1 MRISDWSSDVCS
13 SDLFDEMKLRPDQGF
28 EAGRAVVQG
37 QPPARQEAAR
47 ARTERPDKR
56 CDIGE
61 GGAAENI
68 LCCARAI
75 LAALDAES
83 DNIYSERAQRD
94 NFAPNKSVRG
104 RVIIDDHISDK
115 AHL

>member
-94 NFAPNKSVRG
+94 KFEIG
-104 RVIIDDHISDK
+104 RASCRERVCQ
-115 AHL
+115 

>member
-13 SDLFDEMKLRPDQGF
+13 SDL
-28 EAGRAVVQG
+28 
-37 QPPARQEAAR
+37 PARQEVAR

-104 RVIIDDHISDK
+104 QNGGASCRERECQYVSISGVAAYLK
-115 AHL
+115 TKKKKT

>member
-13 SDLFDEMKLRPDQGF
+13 SDL
-28 EAGRAVVQG
+28 
-37 QPPARQEAAR
+37 PARQEVAR

-104 RVIIDDHISDK
+104 RVIIADQISRSEERSVGK
-115 AHL
+115 ECVSTVRSGL